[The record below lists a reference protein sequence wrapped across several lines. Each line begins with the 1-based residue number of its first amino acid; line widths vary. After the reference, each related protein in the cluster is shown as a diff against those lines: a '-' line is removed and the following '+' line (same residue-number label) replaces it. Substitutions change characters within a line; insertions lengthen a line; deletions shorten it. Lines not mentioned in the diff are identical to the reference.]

1 MGQRGSLGAAFP
13 RTRRKSDA
21 LTEDLKICAAAAA
34 VFIPIAINLAA
45 VVMSSI
51 NPQKYSF
58 SGNSIGVPAA
68 PKKGVLLRFNSRTVT
83 QVRQDNK
90 GNYDVTICT
99 NPNTAASNCSQME
112 FPKTAGDLM
121 VEIND
126 KKMSLADAAIA
137 ARAARAAIAERG
149 I

>member
-1 MGQRGSLGAAFP
+1 MGQRGFPGAASP
-13 RTRRKSDA
+13 RTRRKSNALA
-21 LTEDLKICAAAAA
+21 LTKDLKICAAAAA
-34 VFIPIAINLAA
+34 VFIPVFIHIAGA
-45 VVMSSI
+45 VMSSI
-51 NPQKYSF
+51 NPQKSSF
-58 SGNSIGVPAA
+58 SGNRIGVPAA
-68 PKKGVLLRFNSRTVT
+68 PKNGIVLNVEGHEVT

-126 KKMSLADAAIA
+126 KKMSLAIA
-137 ARAARAAIAERG
+137 ARG